1 MNGHSHV
8 IYLGNTTE
16 KVAHKEV
23 PNYYRK
29 SKQLF
34 IDPKLDTDFLH
45 RQSNRV
51 LCRNPNTKIIAL
63 HLIRKQDNCKERH
76 GCPLWCEITT
86 ETFLERKYNTL
97 QVEPRTYR
105 NCYIRQSQL

>member
-23 PNYYRK
+23 PNNYRK

-34 IDPKLDTDFLH
+34 IDPKLVTDFLH
-45 RQSNRV
+45 RDKEQQGYRDL

-86 ETFLERKYNTL
+86 DTSLERKHNTL
-97 QVEPRTYR
+97 HVEPRT
-105 NCYIRQSQL
+105 